1 MKQLRA
7 DKLIDELE
15 ALEPSRAHQFH
26 TLFDTYCIGWKP
38 SVIGVNDEFVV
49 RRNDRISD
57 LAVQAFVVIHGMN
70 SNHFGTWKQEKKN
83 FKVKVMIIRL
93 KHRWA
98 LLVKTAENC
107 IFIFQ

>member
-7 DKLIDELE
+7 DKPIAQLQ
-15 ALEPSRAHQFH
+15 AHEPSRTYKLH

-70 SNHFGTWKQEKKN
+70 SNHFGTWKQEKKT
-83 FKVKVMIIRL
+83 L
-93 KHRWA
+93 K
-98 LLVKTAENC
+98 
-107 IFIFQ
+107 